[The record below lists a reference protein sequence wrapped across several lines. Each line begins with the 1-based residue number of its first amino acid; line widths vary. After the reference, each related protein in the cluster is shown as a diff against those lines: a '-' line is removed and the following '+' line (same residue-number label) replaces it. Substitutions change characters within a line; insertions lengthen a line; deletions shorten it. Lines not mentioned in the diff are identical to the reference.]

1 MKKKLFCIFGLI
13 LIVSAIA
20 YFCHDHSVLPLDAE
34 NANYISFKIYPQNEP
49 NYMVTND
56 DRVKEIVRAINEL
69 DVQETTDQ
77 VDRMSDSFYYFW
89 IQISDKDISVEL
101 DEDTISINVELDED
115 TISINNE
122 RYQADTSDLRE
133 LLDKTYRDVMSGV
146 ID

>member
-1 MKKKLFCIFGLI
+1 
-13 LIVSAIA
+13 
-20 YFCHDHSVLPLDAE
+20 
-34 NANYISFKIYPQNEP
+34 
-49 NYMVTND
+49 MVTND

-89 IQISDKDISVEL
+89 IQISDKDIP
-101 DEDTISINVELDED
+101 VELDED